1 MRGLQE
7 REDALRSKRRDAA
20 RNRAGANERSARKRA
35 FTSSSVE
42 RSIESR
48 PAGPRPVCTS
58 SVTTVRADG
67 NRRRMRSR
75 RST

>member
-1 MRGLQE
+1 
-7 REDALRSKRRDAA
+7 
-20 RNRAGANERSARKRA
+20 
-35 FTSSSVE
+35 
-42 RSIESR
+42 
-48 PAGPRPVCTS
+48 VCTS